1 MTIEELQTY
10 RYAAAEV
17 EALQLQIQ
25 QLYNPVRSPNLFSIG
40 ARGNS
45 VSDPTHSSVMKADE
59 LQRQLEEKQE
69 ALRAKA
75 IAIEEW
81 LSTVGDNKIRTAIR
95 WHFLLGAT
103 WRETARKVDGTM
115 SADAFRM
122 AFFRWFDENEKE
134 KVENQEMEVFSD

>member
-17 EALQLQIQ
+17 EALQLQIN
-25 QLYNPVRSPNLFSIG
+25 QLYSPVRSPNLVSIG
-40 ARGNS
+40 SRGNS
-45 VSDPTHSSVMKADE
+45 VSDPTHSSVMRADE

-69 ALRAKA
+69 ALRAQA

-81 LSTVGDNKIRTAIR
+81 LNTIEDGKIRTAIR

-103 WRETARKVDGTM
+103 WRETARKVDG
-115 SADAFRM
+115 SISWEAFRK
-122 AFFRWFDENEKE
+122 AFFRWFDEHEK
-134 KVENQEMEVFSD
+134 ENQEDAH

>member
-25 QLYNPVRSPNLFSIG
+25 QLYNPVRSPNLVSIG

-81 LSTVGDNKIRTAIR
+81 LATVEDSKIRTAIR

-103 WRETARKVDGTM
+103 WKETARKVDGTM

-134 KVENQEMEVFSD
+134 KVEYQKV

>member
-25 QLYNPVRSPNLFSIG
+25 QLYNPVRSPNLVSIG

-45 VSDPTHSSVMKADE
+45 TSDPTNDSVMLADE

-75 IAIEEW
+75 MAIEMW
-81 LSTVGDNKIRTAIR
+81 LNSVTDGKIRMAVR

-103 WRETARKVDGTM
+103 WKETARKVDPAISVDGLKK
-115 SADAFRM
+115 S
-122 AFFRWFDENEKE
+122 FFRWFDEQKE
-134 KVENQEMEVFSD
+134 S

>member
-1 MTIEELQTY
+1 MTIEELQAY

-17 EALQLQIQ
+17 EALQLQIN
-25 QLYNPVRSPNLFSIG
+25 QLYSPVRSPNLVSIG

-45 VSDPTHSSVMKADE
+45 VSDPTHSSVMRADE

-75 IAIEEW
+75 VAIEEW
-81 LSTVGDNKIRTAIR
+81 LNEVEDSRIRMAIR

-103 WRETARKVDGTM
+103 WKETARKVDPSLSVVGLKK
-115 SADAFRM
+115 
-122 AFFRWFDENEKE
+122 AFFRWFDEQKE
-134 KVENQEMEVFSD
+134 N

>member
-17 EALQLQIQ
+17 EALQLQIN
-25 QLYNPVRSPNLFSIG
+25 QLYSPVRSPNLVSIG

-69 ALRAKA
+69 ALRAQA

-81 LSTVGDNKIRTAIR
+81 LNTIEDGKIRTAIR

-103 WRETARKVDGTM
+103 WKETARKVDPAISVDGLKK
-115 SADAFRM
+115 S
-122 AFFRWFDENEKE
+122 FFRWFDEQKE
-134 KVENQEMEVFSD
+134 S